1 MNKKIALILTVA
13 GCTLLTFGC
22 GKKDTG
28 SVKDYSKYVEL
39 APYTGQTI
47 DRYVAEVTDEDV
59 DLYVEE
65 ELSYGAEYNE
75 INDRA
80 AQDGDL
86 VVIDYVGK
94 IDGEEFE
101 GGSEEGVQIE
111 LGADAYIDGFEDAIV
126 GMNAGDEKS
135 FDITFPTPYDGEL
148 DGKTATFTVTLHS
161 IVEVV
166 LPEYNDEYVA
176 SISDC
181 STVEEFEESLR
192 EELQQ
197 TYLEDAQ
204 TNANEEFL
212 STVIAD
218 SVFNGYPDE
227 LYEICKTAEESENQE
242 LMEEFG
248 ISDIAELYGED
259 YDEEADLE
267 EAVHER
273 MAICTIAAKEG
284 IEVTDEEYKE
294 VLEDEMQYSDYLDVD
309 EYESAMVPDPDEYKY
324 NILREKVLAFLGENN
339 VYNDISEDEY
349 YEDDELDIS
358 DLGLE
363 DIEVEGIEELPE
375 ETSSEGAKTDAEE

>member
-28 SVKDYSKYVEL
+28 GVKDYSKYVEL

-101 GGSEEGVQIE
+101 GGSEEDVQIE

-375 ETSSEGAKTDAEE
+375 ETSSEEAKTDAEE